1 MTRQDGPRI
10 NEEHLRQ
17 GSPAN
22 SLFAETISRW
32 AAAADNAIAA
42 TVAVLPYV
50 VLT

>member
-42 TVAVLPYV
+42 TGAVLPYV